1 MIFDL
6 LSAFWFFA
14 PAGLA
19 NVMAFFSGKIPALKK
34 LSYPVDCNIRF
45 RGKRLL
51 GSHKTIRG
59 FVAGILAGIIGVL
72 VQIYLFNNVSFF
84 KNISFIDYSEIN
96 PIILG
101 TLLGGGA
108 LVGDAIKSFFKRQAG
123 IQPGRSWFPF
133 DQSDYILGGI
143 ILSWF
148 YIKLD
153 LWQYLLIF
161 VLWFLIHPLTTFL
174 GYLLKLKRK
183 PL

>member
-1 MIFDL
+1 MFTSL

-34 LSYPVDCNIRF
+34 LSYPVDCHIRF

-59 FVAGILAGIIGVL
+59 FVAGILAGIIGVW

-84 KNISFIDYSEIN
+84 QNISFIDYSEIN

-108 LVGDAIKSFFKRQAG
+108 LLGDAIKSFFKRQAG

-161 VLWFLIHPLTTFL
+161 VLWFLIHPLSTFI